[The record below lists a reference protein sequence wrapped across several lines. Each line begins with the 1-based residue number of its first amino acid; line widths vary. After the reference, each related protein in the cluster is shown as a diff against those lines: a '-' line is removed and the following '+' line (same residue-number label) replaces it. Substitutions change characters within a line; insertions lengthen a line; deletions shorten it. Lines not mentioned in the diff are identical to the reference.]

1 MSILSTWKAWNL
13 QMAVFAGSG
22 TALVT
27 LLQHAPARVA
37 CLRGAMAWF
46 AVLLLGRGTAWVLG
60 RVETLSAQTTKE
72 LALAQAAEEEGG
84 EA

>member
-1 MSILSTWKAWNL
+1 
-13 QMAVFAGSG
+13 MAVFAGSG

-46 AVLLLGRGTAWVLG
+46 AVLVLGRATAWVLE
-60 RVETLSAQTTKE
+60 RVETLSAQAAKE
-72 LALAQAAEEEGG
+72 LAHVRAAEEEGG

>member
-1 MSILSTWKAWNL
+1 
-13 QMAVFAGSG
+13 MAVFAGSG

-46 AVLLLGRGTAWVLG
+46 AVLVLGRGTAWVLG